1 MKNISEFQVGN
12 TWQLTNDPTRVFIEL
27 LNQHTRVF
35 AIVFI
40 TGNQMEEFHLYTNLV
55 GSKSAITC
63 NKQYIMFFQMFLFL
77 FLLFFL
83 INGLPCKAK
92 DRTAYLR
99 PNFSCS
105 QSRNQSKANGIAIFQ
120 HGLFSEVLL
129 F

>member
-1 MKNISEFQVGN
+1 MVARQRVMKHMKYISEFQVGN
-12 TWQLTNDPTRVFIEL
+12 TWQLTNDPTRVFIEFH
-27 LNQHTRVF
+27 NQHTRVF

-40 TGNQMEEFHLYTNLV
+40 TGNKIEEFHLYSNLV

-77 FLLFFL
+77 LSFFFL

-99 PNFSCS
+99 PN
-105 QSRNQSKANGIAIFQ
+105 GIAIFQ
-120 HGLFSEVLL
+120 HELFSEVLL